1 MNFENEIKREFDKD
15 LEIPDIVDNRL
26 QDAYQMIQDDV
37 VQMRANSDE
46 RADIHNISR
55 KKKKKA
61 IWFTM
66 TAAACVVFVCTIVFV
81 SNPAL
86 AKGIPFIGNI
96 FEQLQEKPNPY
107 GKDKTAYKEI
117 GEHSVK
123 VDAPRNTATDR
134 GITLTVSDAY
144 CDGYDLYIALAITA
158 EGEEYSSADTF
169 NLLFFEEEDP
179 VPFVANIQI
188 NEMND
193 IITSPMQLKKGESD
207 AFIQLLQIPAANLS
221 SSESGTTF
229 PDEMD
234 ITLTCNGIGVH
245 MAGDN
250 TVYGSFTS
258 EMLSSKT
265 IEGNWNLAFHVTVDQ
280 SNNETIDLQAENN
293 GFLLTKAVKT
303 PSNFHL
309 SIIIPSEW
317 AEKNPALQIF
327 DSEGNRIELM
337 MGSMTT
343 LEDGS
348 LLEEWTGEKTD
359 ASEFLVRVIDK
370 NNSTQDNLAILAE
383 IPFSIGK

>member
-1 MNFENEIKREFDKD
+1 
-15 LEIPDIVDNRL
+15 
-26 QDAYQMIQDDV
+26 
-37 VQMRANSDE
+37 
-46 RADIHNISR
+46 
-55 KKKKKA
+55 
-61 IWFTM
+61 
-66 TAAACVVFVCTIVFV
+66 
-81 SNPAL
+81 
-86 AKGIPFIGNI
+86 
-96 FEQLQEKPNPY
+96 
-107 GKDKTAYKEI
+107 
-117 GEHSVK
+117 
-123 VDAPRNTATDR
+123 
-134 GITLTVSDAY
+134 
-144 CDGYDLYIALAITA
+144 
-158 EGEEYSSADTF
+158 
-169 NLLFFEEEDP
+169 
-179 VPFVANIQI
+179 
-188 NEMND
+188 
-193 IITSPMQLKKGESD
+193 
-207 AFIQLLQIPAANLS
+207 
-221 SSESGTTF
+221 
-229 PDEMD
+229 MD

-317 AEKNPALQIF
+317 SEKNPALQIF